1 MSCFL
6 SPIFLGARAA
16 LRPFLF
22 FLPGCVLHLRGQQPV
37 LFQNPQRLYCHYQY
51 YKRSRAYF
59 TIETCAVFVLP
70 RKVGDQLN
78 LVKLHVKEVLR
89 RRDCAV
95 KPAAEP
101 AVKKRGIGGIGPLTG
116 SAATYGIA
124 TKQGAEIAVDEI
136 NALGGIQLSLEFQDD
151 EGDAEKAINAYNA
164 LKGNGMQ
171 IVYGCTTTTPCVS
184 VAAETFNERYFQLT
198 PSASSTDVTAGKDNV
213 FQMCF
218 TDPDQGVTAA
228 DYVAENGLATKVAVI
243 YNNGDAYS
251 TGIAQGFI
259 SQAAEVG
266 LEVVAEQ
273 TFPDDTNTDFTV
285 QLNAA
290 KDGGA
295 ELVFMPI
302 YYTPASLILNQAKS
316 MGYEPTF
323 MGGDGM
329 DGILAIEGFDTSLA
343 EGLLLMTPFN
353 ASATDERTASFVS
366 EYQTRYNEIPNQFA
380 ADGYDCIY
388 AIYEA
393 CQKAG
398 VTADMSHE
406 DICAALISTF
416 TSSDFSVDGL
426 TGSGMTWAATGE
438 ISKAPLVFEV
448 QDGVYVA
455 R

>member
-1 MSCFL
+1 MKMKKFL
-6 SPIFLGARAA
+6 AMALTGVMCVGLLAGCSNGSSGTTSAPSGGSSASTPASSTAGADGAI
-16 LRPFLF
+16 
-22 FLPGCVLHLRGQQPV
+22 
-37 LFQNPQRLYCHYQY
+37 
-51 YKRSRAYF
+51 K
-59 TIETCAVFVLP
+59 
-70 RKVGDQLN
+70 
-78 LVKLHVKEVLR
+78 
-89 RRDCAV
+89 
-95 KPAAEP
+95 
-101 AVKKRGIGGIGPLTG
+101 IGGIGPLTG

-228 DYVAENGLATKVAVI
+228 NYVAENGLATKVAVI

-251 TGIAQGFI
+251 TGIAQGFT

>member
-1 MSCFL
+1 MKKFIAMALTGVMCVVLLAGCSNG
-6 SPIFLGARAA
+6 SSGTTSAPSGGSSASTPASSTAGADGAI
-16 LRPFLF
+16 
-22 FLPGCVLHLRGQQPV
+22 
-37 LFQNPQRLYCHYQY
+37 
-51 YKRSRAYF
+51 K
-59 TIETCAVFVLP
+59 
-70 RKVGDQLN
+70 
-78 LVKLHVKEVLR
+78 
-89 RRDCAV
+89 
-95 KPAAEP
+95 
-101 AVKKRGIGGIGPLTG
+101 IGGIGPLTG

-228 DYVAENGLATKVAVI
+228 NYVAENGLATKVAVI

>member
-1 MSCFL
+1 M
-6 SPIFLGARAA
+6 
-16 LRPFLF
+16 
-22 FLPGCVLHLRGQQPV
+22 
-37 LFQNPQRLYCHYQY
+37 
-51 YKRSRAYF
+51 
-59 TIETCAVFVLP
+59 
-70 RKVGDQLN
+70 
-78 LVKLHVKEVLR
+78 
-89 RRDCAV
+89 
-95 KPAAEP
+95 
-101 AVKKRGIGGIGPLTG
+101 
-116 SAATYGIA
+116 
-124 TKQGAEIAVDEI
+124 DEI

-228 DYVAENGLATKVAVI
+228 NYVAENGLATKVAVI
-243 YNNGDAYS
+243 YNNGRRLLHRPSPRAS
-251 TGIAQGFI
+251 I

-329 DGILAIEGFDTSLA
+329 DGIWPSRAS
-343 EGLLLMTPFN
+343 TPPW
-353 ASATDERTASFVS
+353 R
-366 EYQTRYNEIPNQFA
+366 R
-380 ADGYDCIY
+380 
-388 AIYEA
+388 A
-393 CQKAG
+393 C
-398 VTADMSHE
+398 
-406 DICAALISTF
+406 C
-416 TSSDFSVDGL
+416 
-426 TGSGMTWAATGE
+426 
-438 ISKAPLVFEV
+438 
-448 QDGVYVA
+448 
-455 R
+455 